1 MSTPIVINL
10 SDDVYLR
17 FERFALLAN
26 RDLSGILIDTL
37 NHSLPPINLGGNE
50 LQSYNLDKPE
60 PIADLSDEQ
69 VMMLTEL
76 EMKPLQDAKLSE
88 LLDKQQSGTL
98 APEEPQEL
106 EYLMQIYREGLLRK
120 ATALAEAVKRGLME
134 PLYS

>member
-37 NHSLPPINLGGNE
+37 NHRLPPIDLGDDE
-50 LQSYNLDKPE
+50 AYNLDKPE

-69 VMMLTEL
+69 VMALTKL
-76 EMKPLQDAKLSE
+76 EMEPLQDAKLSE

-106 EYLMQIYREGLLRK
+106 EYLMQIYHEGLLRK
-120 ATALAEAVKRGLME
+120 ATALAEAVKRGLQE
-134 PLYS
+134 PLDS